1 MRGVP
6 RSVRIAAP
14 VLAWA
19 AIASLA
25 ACSPLASGT
34 PEPSSPG
41 PATHVLSSAPAVRYT
56 PGASPAGDLVTL
68 IEGLA
73 VAPEHIGGYDRDM
86 FPLWI
91 DANGDG
97 CNTRREVLIAQ
108 AVTPPRV
115 GPGCDL
121 TGGTWRS
128 PYDGLEFADPSG
140 VEIDHVVALAEA
152 WRSGAYAWTRERRDA
167 YANDI
172 GVPYALVTSSTASNQ
187 AKADLAP
194 GEWVPPLASDRCPFL
209 VAWVAVKVRWDLSVD
224 PAERRDLLELAG
236 TCSAT
241 PVPLIP
247 RP

>member
-1 MRGVP
+1 MHGVP
-6 RSVRIAAP
+6 RSMRLGVP
-14 VLAWA
+14 VLAL
-19 AIASLA
+19 AIVWLA
-25 ACSPLASGT
+25 ACSPLASAT
-34 PEPSSPG
+34 PATSSPG
-41 PATHVLSSAPAVRYT
+41 PATPVPSPATAVRDT

-73 VAPEHIGGYDRDM
+73 VAPEHVGGYDRDM

-108 AVTPPRV
+108 AVTPPHV

-121 TGGTWRS
+121 TGGRWRS
-128 PYDGLEFADPSG
+128 PYDGLEFDDPSG

-152 WRSGAYAWTRERRDA
+152 WRSGAYAWTRERREA
-167 YANDI
+167 YANDL
-172 GVPYALVTSSTASNQ
+172 GVPFALVTSSTASNQ

-194 GEWVPPLASDRCPFL
+194 GEWMPPLASDRCPFL
-209 VAWVAVKVRWDLSVD
+209 VAWVAVKARWDLSID
-224 PAERRDLLELAG
+224 PAERRDLLDLADG
-236 TCSAT
+236 CRGV
-241 PVPLIP
+241 PVPAVT